1 MSKMGISGQLGCVLS
16 FGQNFL
22 FGSNWVKSRLEVELE
37 DKNRAKQEILPETQ
51 NKPRLARNATA
62 GVNIKFSQINLEMFS
77 SDSLVVWR

>member
-22 FGSNWVKSRLEVELE
+22 FGSNWVKSRLE
-37 DKNRAKQEILPETQ
+37 DKNRAEQEILPETQ

-62 GVNIKFSQINLEMFS
+62 GVNTKFSQINLEMFS